1 MDVPRGRWRARTRL
15 AAVLIFAVVAAAAV
29 LLALTEPAFEDER
42 GQVLG
47 PVLLAIVAGAA
58 VLAAWALESR
68 RTATR
73 RAEAEELARQA
84 EQEIESARESVQEAE
99 TARDQALAEMREA
112 ERQAR
117 SETDRANR
125 IDSQRRLER
134 EWHREMRSKMVEAH
148 HRHGPL
154 GDTSDIRTLVLR
166 VAMALLESEKGLL
179 LSRDDAD
186 GDGDLDL
193 VAYEGFST
201 SPEHSS
207 IAQRFASAVL
217 DRDETIREDSPRGD
231 AQGPDREID
240 NLVAIPIYIRDRFS
254 GVVVCANRDGG
265 FEEWDDDVLL
275 ALGDH
280 AGAVLDNSR
289 LHVELRS
296 AYLGTVRVLAEAIQA
311 KDPFLRGHSEEV
323 SGYVAA
329 VANRL
334 GIEDRRREELVFGS
348 LLHDVGKI
356 GISERILLKPGK
368 LTPEERTLIEL
379 HPRIGFRLVEQV
391 PALRPIADAILHHHE
406 RYDGDGYPEGLAGD
420 SIPLEARII
429 CVADSFSAMTA
440 ERPYRGRMSL
450 DEACAELERCAG
462 TQFDPEVVRAF
473 VEEVRRD
480 PFSGD
485 GKVTAAMEDPAVSEH
500 REGDEPVLGFG
511 AHAIVDNLT
520 LLYSHRYFHEAA
532 EGAAARAEAENEPF
546 AVVLAELTELP
557 HVNRLN
563 GYAEGDE
570 AIRATAKAV
579 QQAAVICGGTACRYS
594 GRRLALIA
602 PGADEEQ
609 AQRLAAV
616 VAGDL
621 AAGPRVAVGAAVW
634 RPGDSG
640 FDVTARAR
648 LALAPV
654 PAPAA

>member
-1 MDVPRGRWRARTRL
+1 MDVPRGWWRARARQ
-15 AAVLIFAVVAAAAV
+15 AAVLVFAAIAAAAILLV
-29 LLALTEPAFEDER
+29 LAEEAFENER
-42 GQVLG
+42 GTALG
-47 PVLLAIVAGAA
+47 PVLLAIAAGAA
-58 VLAAWALESR
+58 VLVAWGMDSR
-68 RTATR
+68 RTAAR
-73 RAEAEELARQA
+73 RAEAEQLAEQA
-84 EQEIESARESVQEAE
+84 EQETAAARQSVQEAE
-99 TARDQALAEMREA
+99 ASRDDALSRMREA

-117 SETDRANR
+117 SETDRAKR
-125 IDSQRRLER
+125 IDDQRTLER

-148 HRHGPL
+148 HARGPL
-154 GDTSDIRTLVLR
+154 GDGNDIRELVLR
-166 VAMALLESEKGLL
+166 VAMTLLESEKGLL
-179 LSRDDAD
+179 LSRQDAD

-193 VAYEGFST
+193 VAYQGFENN
-201 SPEHSS
+201 PEHSS
-207 IAQRFASAVL
+207 IAQRFAGHVL
-217 DRDETIREDSPRGD
+217 ERDETVREDAPSGE
-231 AQGPDREID
+231 ATGPDAEIN
-240 NLVAIPIYIRDRFS
+240 NLVAIPIYVRDRFD

-289 LHVELRS
+289 LHGELRG

-329 VANRL
+329 VAERL

-406 RYDGDGYPEGLAGD
+406 RYDGDGYPEGLAGE
-420 SIPLEARII
+420 SIPIEARII

-450 DEACAELERCAG
+450 EEACAELQRCAG
-462 TQFDPEVVRAF
+462 TQFDPRVVSAF

-485 GKVTAAMEDPAVSEH
+485 GRASAAMEDPAVDQH

-532 EGAAARAEAENEPF
+532 QGAAARAEAEAEPF
-546 AVVLAELTELP
+546 AIVLAELTELP
-557 HVNRLN
+557 HINRLN
-563 GYAEGDE
+563 GYTAGDE
-570 AIRATAKAV
+570 AIRAAGKAV

-602 PGADEEQ
+602 PGTDEDQ
-609 AQRLAAV
+609 ANKLASV
-616 VAGDL
+616 IAGDL

-634 RPGDSG
+634 SPGDSAL
-640 FDVTARAR
+640 DVVGRAR
-648 LALAPV
+648 LAMAPV